1 VGVEEE
7 ENDKKRGGKSVNI
20 SGVCK
25 KRKMKAK

>member
-1 VGVEEE
+1 VEEE
-7 ENDKKRGGKSVNI
+7 ENDKKRGGKSVDI